1 MRQYETAEKKISG
14 WFFKVV
20 ERGGDSLVDLIHKS
34 DPWAGEDCERDQCKP
49 CWTKIRLGKF
59 KSQDCTKRNCIYET
73 WCISCW
79 ERDKAKVEEM
89 CKDDEKMEAMMMK
102 RMKIYKY
109 VGETSRSIY
118 ERTWEHVNSLKQLHT
133 SSQMLKHIVEE
144 HGEDEIDNVEF
155 GAKVVRYTRNA
166 FERQVIESVIIFRR

>member
-1 MRQYETAEKKISG
+1 M
-14 WFFKVV
+14 V

-73 WCISCW
+73 WCIGCW

-102 RMKIYKY
+102 RMKIYK
-109 VGETSRSIY
+109 RD
-118 ERTWEHVNSLKQLHT
+118 L
-133 SSQMLKHIVEE
+133 
-144 HGEDEIDNVEF
+144 
-155 GAKVVRYTRNA
+155 
-166 FERQVIESVIIFRR
+166 